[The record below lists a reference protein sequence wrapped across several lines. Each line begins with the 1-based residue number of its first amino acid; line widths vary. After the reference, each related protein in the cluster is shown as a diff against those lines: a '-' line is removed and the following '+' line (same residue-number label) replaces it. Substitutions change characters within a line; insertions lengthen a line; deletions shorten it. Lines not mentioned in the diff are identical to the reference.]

1 MTLARVT
8 IAPRR
13 SVALFA
19 LLAILMVIASYVVIV
34 ALAAACVYLP
44 YLALTSTTNLQVL
57 ILFLGGIAAAGAML
71 WSLVPRREKFEA
83 PGLLISRSGHPALFA
98 ELEDIAASLDEPV
111 PGEVYLIG
119 QVNAFVSD
127 RGGLLGFGS
136 RRILAIGLPLLS
148 LLTVSEFRGVL
159 AHEFAHYYSGDTRMG
174 PWVHRTQSAMIRSF
188 QNIGSLR
195 DVGRI
200 GILQAMLQ
208 LVTLILKWNFLFF
221 LRVINLVSRK
231 KEFRADELACLV
243 ASRESVLQSLKK
255 IHGGAMAWQ
264 PFWSTEVVPVLQL
277 GYIAPFGDGF
287 ARFLG
292 APQIA
297 EQVARGIEKELAEG
311 KTNPYDTHPPLRDR
325 IAAIQKMAA
334 ESQDRREEPA
344 VSLLSDPE
352 SAELQWIESVNP
364 NLPKGGL
371 KRVNWADVGSTVT
384 IPAWTSAV
392 AELAPVLGE
401 NTVESLS
408 QTVKDLAAIGSRIPN
423 PKGMLLAPEQRK
435 QRAKHL
441 LTMALGLAMLERGWQ
456 LEAQPGNFFLYR
468 GSEKLDLFQLMEEL
482 TNGKIGQET
491 WNGRCQELGITG
503 ACLCSRPAEKPVET
517 QSMPDGYSSEKA
529 SETRKL
535 MG

>member
-1 MTLARVT
+1 MPQPRVT

-19 LLAILMVIASYVVIV
+19 LLAILMVIVSYVVIV

-44 YLALTSTTNLQVL
+44 YLVLTSMETANLQVL

-83 PGLLISRSGHPALFA
+83 PGLLIERSEHPALFG
-98 ELEDIAASLDEPV
+98 ELDDIATSLNEPV
-111 PGEVYLIG
+111 PREVYLIG

-136 RRILAIGLPLLS
+136 RRILGIGLPLLS
-148 LLTVSEFRGVL
+148 LLTVSELRGVL

-174 PWVHRTQSAMIRSF
+174 PWVYRTQSAMIRSF

-195 DVGRI
+195 QVGRI
-200 GILQAMLQ
+200 GMLQ
-208 LVTLILKWNFLFF
+208 MMYQVVAAVLKWNFLFF
-221 LRVINLVSRK
+221 LRVINFVSRR

-243 ASRESVLQSLKK
+243 AGKEPMIEGLRK

-264 PFWSTEVVPVLQL
+264 AYWNTEAVPVLQR
-277 GYIAPFGDGF
+277 GYIAALGDGLV
-287 ARFLG
+287 RFLA

-297 EQVARGIEKELAEG
+297 EQVARGMEKELAEA

-325 IAAIQKMAA
+325 IAAMEKMTA
-334 ESQDRREEPA
+334 ESRERREEPA
-344 VSLLSDPE
+344 LSLLSNPE
-352 SAELQWIESVNP
+352 TAELRFLESLNP

-371 KRVNWADVGSTVT
+371 RRVSWDEVGPMVT
-384 IPAWTSAV
+384 IPAWQSAV
-392 AELAPVLGE
+392 GELTRILSETA
-401 NTVESLS
+401 VESLVE
-408 QTVKDLAAIGSRIPN
+408 TVKDLAALGSRIPD

-435 QRAKHL
+435 QRAGHL
-441 LTMALGLAMLERGWQ
+441 LAMALGLTLLEKGWQ

-468 GSEKLDLFQLMEEL
+468 GSERVDVFELMQEL
-482 TNGKIGQET
+482 AKGKITPEA
-491 WNGRCQELGITG
+491 WRERCKELGIAG
-503 ACLCSRPAEKPVET
+503 APLCPAAGAKPAE
-517 QSMPDGYSSEKA
+517 A
-529 SETRKL
+529 
-535 MG
+535 